1 MNKED
6 YERMGLNSVKVEEIM
21 NEFIGK
27 IPKNIIFNVCREFD
41 SINSIVKFD
50 CNIEDVIKEYLNIE
64 IEKEN
69 LSKQQI
75 QISGKI
81 RNLQNQS
88 FQLKKSK
95 IDRMRSNGSIENFLN
110 TLSKNQLNELL
121 SYNLIRG
128 EEMSSITL
136 RRFKENQ
143 KQHSTN
149 YNELETE
156 NVSMSNPNIWK

>member
-1 MNKED
+1 
-6 YERMGLNSVKVEEIM
+6 
-21 NEFIGK
+21 
-27 IPKNIIFNVCREFD
+27 
-41 SINSIVKFD
+41 
-50 CNIEDVIKEYLNIE
+50 
-64 IEKEN
+64 
-69 LSKQQI
+69 
-75 QISGKI
+75 
-81 RNLQNQS
+81 
-88 FQLKKSK
+88 
-95 IDRMRSNGSIENFLN
+95 MRSNGSIENFLN